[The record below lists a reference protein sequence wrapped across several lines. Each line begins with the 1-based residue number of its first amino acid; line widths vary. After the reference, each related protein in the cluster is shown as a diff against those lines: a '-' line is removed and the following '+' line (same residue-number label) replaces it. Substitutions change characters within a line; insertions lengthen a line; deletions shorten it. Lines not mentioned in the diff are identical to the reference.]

1 MIVTDEKKWRFESV
15 SILGFA
21 SLPPDFLHWR
31 NASEFPPTI
40 SIGPAEREK
49 QYGRLEFKQG
59 VFSFEGDAD
68 KSAMVLLEKLNDKW
82 AGTCARVDELECYR
96 ERESDLNQVKAVRGW
111 IEVDMCQFCGCTK
124 TLEEI
129 YATSPKALSCCPER
143 RMIKTM
149 VPVGYKDPEPRK
161 L

>member
-1 MIVTDEKKWRFESV
+1 MIVTDEKKYRVESV
-15 SILGFA
+15 SILGLA
-21 SLPPDFLHWR
+21 SMPPDALQWR
-31 NASEFPPTI
+31 NVNEFPPSV
-40 SIGPAEREK
+40 SIGPDKR
-49 QYGRLEFKQG
+49 YGVLKFEQG

-68 KSAMVLLEKLNDKW
+68 KSAIVLLEKLNDKW
-82 AGTCARVDELECYR
+82 AGTCARLDELERYR
-96 ERESDLNQVKAVRGW
+96 ERETDLNQVKAVRGW
-111 IEVDMCQFCGCTK
+111 IEADMCQFCGCTK

-129 YATSPKALSCCPER
+129 YATSPNALSCCPER